1 MSKQPQWTGER
12 LETFVQNEAT
22 TEHLHRYAMAMELAG
37 GKNVLDIACGEGY
50 GTNLLAGKAAQVT
63 GMDIDTLT
71 IKKAAEKYQQ
81 ENIQFTEANAEKIPA
96 ADNTFDLVISF
107 ETLEHVTEQQLM
119 IQEIKRVLKKDGILL
134 LSTPDKKNYS
144 DATGYK
150 NPFHK
155 KELYRNEFE
164 SLLQASFRQVKI
176 FGQQIT
182 HSSFISVGDTKGFS
196 HYTGNFDTLEKDKPG
211 EPLYFIALASDS
223 ELPLLYSSLFTGH
236 SIMEQALM
244 EREKMV
250 TNTISYKLGHFL
262 LYPFKR
268 IRTFLKKKSQA

>member
-196 HYTGNFDTLEKDKPG
+196 HYTGNFDILEKDKPG